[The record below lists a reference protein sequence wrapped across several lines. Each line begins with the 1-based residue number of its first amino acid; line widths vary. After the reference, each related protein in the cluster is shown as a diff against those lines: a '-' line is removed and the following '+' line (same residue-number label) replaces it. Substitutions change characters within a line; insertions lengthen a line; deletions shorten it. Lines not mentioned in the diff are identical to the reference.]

1 MGWELEQ
8 FADELTRL
16 SGRQVDL
23 MSMRSLHSL
32 LKPSILAAA
41 RPIYAA

>member
-1 MGWELEQ
+1 MGGEIEQ
-8 FADELTRL
+8 FADELTGL

-23 MSMRSLHSL
+23 VSMRSLHPL
-32 LKPSILAAA
+32 LKPSILATA